1 MTVMTSDPALTPASA
16 LPRRVLRCAAGLAGI
31 AMSGAALA
39 QPQAQPQA
47 GALECVITEYGAVA
61 DDGAADTTAIQAAI
75 DACKGK
81 SGRVVV
87 PAGLWHTGGL
97 TLGSDMQFDVL
108 GGAVLKLIPDIKQMI
123 LVTHDGPRSDGPRGY
138 HVAILAPDAQNLIIN
153 GPGKIDGSG
162 PEFWD
167 KDFYSLGIGR
177 PTLPR
182 PEPTME
188 LADCR
193 NTHVRGLR
201 FENLPS
207 FALKLNRCDG
217 VSAVD
222 VSIYNDPRSPNTD
235 GIQITD
241 TVNAFITRA
250 DIRTGDDAIVVKS
263 YRRVVDNLVV
273 TDSYVE
279 SDDGAIKFGT
289 QVYKGIQNTLFSNIV
304 VNNSRYGISL
314 FQVDGSFFRNN
325 RFDNFVIRTGGRHER
340 HYPLVV
346 DIDRRTP
353 DGDYGSIEGVV
364 FSDISIHTGGAAL
377 ISGNRN
383 APIRN
388 LTLSNINIMT
398 SDTVFPLAQSGN
410 KPSGNKGM
418 KRDQNSEDYA
428 SVPAHLVFANI
439 EGLVIDG
446 LVVDQRDRAQ
456 PRSALALLKISNA
469 VVDGVT
475 TATTAEPILT
485 EQADNLTLGRI
496 TNFPV
501 PAAP

>member
-1 MTVMTSDPALTPASA
+1 
-16 LPRRVLRCAAGLAGI
+16 
-31 AMSGAALA
+31 
-39 QPQAQPQA
+39 
-47 GALECVITEYGAVA
+47 
-61 DDGAADTTAIQAAI
+61 
-75 DACKGK
+75 
-81 SGRVVV
+81 
-87 PAGLWHTGGL
+87 
-97 TLGSDMQFDVL
+97 
-108 GGAVLKLIPDIKQMI
+108 
-123 LVTHDGPRSDGPRGY
+123 
-138 HVAILAPDAQNLIIN
+138 
-153 GPGKIDGSG
+153 
-162 PEFWD
+162 
-167 KDFYSLGIGR
+167 
-177 PTLPR
+177 
-182 PEPTME
+182 ME

-193 NTHVRGLR
+193 NSHVRGVR
-201 FENLPS
+201 FENMAS

-235 GIQITD
+235 GIQIAD

-325 RFDNFVIRTGGRHER
+325 RFENFVIRTGGRHER

-364 FSDISIHTGGAAL
+364 FSDISIDTDGATL

-398 SDTVFPLAQSGN
+398 PKTVFPLARSGN

-439 EGLVIDG
+439 EGLVVDG
-446 LVVDQRDRAQ
+446 LVIDQRDQAQ
-456 PRSALALLKISNA
+456 ARSAVALLKVRNV

-475 TATTAEPILT
+475 TSTAAEPILT
-485 EQADNLTLGRI
+485 DGADNLTLGRI
-496 TNFPV
+496 TNFAV

>member
-1 MTVMTSDPALTPASA
+1 VLASVIAGSVLTLLTVPD
-16 LPRRVLRCAAGLAGI
+16 
-31 AMSGAALA
+31 AALA
-39 QPQAQPQA
+39 GEQNT
-47 GALECVITEYGAVA
+47 ALECVITSFGAVA
-61 DDGAADTTAIQAAI
+61 DDGVADTAAIQAAI
-75 DACKGK
+75 DACKGTG
-81 SGRVVV
+81 GRVVV
-87 PAGLWHTGGL
+87 PAGLWNSGGL
-97 TLGSDMQFDVL
+97 TLGSDMQFDLL
-108 GGAVLKLIPDIKQMI
+108 GGAVLKLIPDINQMV
-123 LVTHDGPRSDGPRGY
+123 LVTHDGPKSDGPGKY
-138 HVAILAPDAQNLIIN
+138 HVAIYAPDVRNLIIN

-193 NTHVRGLR
+193 NSHVRGVR
-201 FENLPS
+201 FENMAS

-235 GIQITD
+235 GIQIAD

-304 VNNSRYGISL
+304 INNSRYGISL

-325 RFDNFVIRTGGRHER
+325 RFENIVIRTGGRHDR

-353 DGDYGSIEGVV
+353 DLTYGTIEGVV
-364 FSDISIHTGGAAL
+364 FSDISIDTGGASL
-377 ISGNRN
+377 LSGNKL

-398 SDTVFPLAQSGN
+398 PAKVFPLAKSGN

-418 KRDQNSEDYA
+418 KRDEQSENYA

-439 EGLVIDG
+439 DG
-446 LVVDQRDRAQ
+446 LVVDGVVIDQSDLAQ
-456 PRSALALLKISNA
+456 PRSGLALINVSKV
-469 VVDGVT
+469 VVDGLT
-475 TATTAEPILT
+475 MSSTAEPIMTRQTDQLV
-485 EQADNLTLGRI
+485 LGRV
-496 TNFPV
+496 TNHPV
-501 PAAP
+501 TTPDHAQPAAP

>member
-1 MTVMTSDPALTPASA
+1 MPLQPLAEAPSSAMPNRIVWGAIVASA
-16 LPRRVLRCAAGLAGI
+16 LSLIAVPDAVVAQDRAAA
-31 AMSGAALA
+31 
-39 QPQAQPQA
+39 P
-47 GALECVITEYGAVA
+47 ECVITSYGAVA
-61 DDGAADTTAIQAAI
+61 GDGAADTAAIQAAI
-75 DACKGK
+75 DACKGTG
-81 SGRVVV
+81 GRVVV

-97 TLGSDMQFDVL
+97 TLGSDMEFDLL
-108 GGAVLKLIPDIKQMI
+108 GGAVLKLIPDIKQMV
-123 LVTHDGPRSDGPRGY
+123 LVTHDGPKSDGPGKY
-138 HVAILAPDAQNLIIN
+138 HVAIYAPDARNLIIN
-153 GPGKIDGSG
+153 GPGTIDGSG
-162 PEFWD
+162 PDFWD

-193 NTHVRGLR
+193 NSHVRGVR
-201 FENLPS
+201 FENMAS

-235 GIQITD
+235 GIQIAD

-304 VNNSRYGISL
+304 INNSRYGISL

-325 RFDNFVIRTGGRHER
+325 RFENIVIRTGGRHDR

-353 DGDYGSIEGVV
+353 DLAYGTIEGVV
-364 FSDISIHTGGAAL
+364 FSDISIDTGGASL
-377 ISGNRN
+377 LSGNRL

-398 SDTVFPLAQSGN
+398 PDAVFPLEKSGN

-418 KRDQNSEDYA
+418 KRDQQSENYA
-428 SVPAHLVFANI
+428 SIPAHLVFANI
-439 EGLVIDG
+439 DG
-446 LVVDQRDRAQ
+446 LVVDGVVIDQSDLAQ
-456 PRSALALLKISNA
+456 PRSGLALINVSKA
-469 VVDGVT
+469 VVDGLT
-475 TATTAEPILT
+475 MSSAAEPILT
-485 EQADNLTLGRI
+485 RQTDQLVLGRV
-496 TNFPV
+496 TNH
-501 PAAP
+501 PAAAPDRAP

>member
-1 MTVMTSDPALTPASA
+1 MPLRTTAPAISAGLSRRALPGAAATLALTLLGVPGA
-16 LPRRVLRCAAGLAGI
+16 VVAGGQDTA
-31 AMSGAALA
+31 
-39 QPQAQPQA
+39 P
-47 GALECVITEYGAVA
+47 ECVITNYGAVA
-61 DDGAADTTAIQAAI
+61 DDGAADTIAIQAAI
-75 DACKGK
+75 DACKGTG
-81 SGRVVV
+81 GRVVV

-97 TLGSDMQFDVL
+97 TLGSDMQFDLL
-108 GGAVLKLIPDIKQMI
+108 GGAVLKLIPDIEQMI
-123 LVTHDGPRSDGPRGY
+123 TITHDGPRSDGPRKY
-138 HVAILAPDAQNLIIN
+138 HVAIYAPHAQNLIIN

-162 PEFWD
+162 PDFWD
-167 KDFYSLGIGR
+167 KDFYSLNIGR

-193 NTHVRGLR
+193 NSHVRGVR
-201 FENLPS
+201 FENLAS
-207 FALKLNRCDG
+207 FALMLNRCDG
-217 VSAVD
+217 VSVVD

-235 GIQITD
+235 GIQIAD

-304 VNNSRYGISL
+304 INNSRYGISL

-325 RFDNFVIRTGGRHER
+325 RFENFVIRTGGRHER

-353 DGDYGSIEGVV
+353 EGEYGSIEGVV
-364 FSDISIHTGGAAL
+364 FSDISIDTGGAAL

-398 SDTVFPLAQSGN
+398 PDKVFPLARSGN
-410 KPSGNKGM
+410 KPSGNKGI
-418 KRDQNSEDYA
+418 KRDQQSENYA
-428 SVPAHLVFANI
+428 RVPAHVVLANI
-439 EGLVIDG
+439 EGLVVDG
-446 LVVDQRDRAQ
+446 MVIDQRDQAE
-456 PRSALALLKISNA
+456 PRSALALIKVTNA

-475 TATTAEPILT
+475 TATTAEPIL
-485 EQADNLTLGRI
+485 DSGSRNVTLGRV
-496 TNFPV
+496 TNFAV